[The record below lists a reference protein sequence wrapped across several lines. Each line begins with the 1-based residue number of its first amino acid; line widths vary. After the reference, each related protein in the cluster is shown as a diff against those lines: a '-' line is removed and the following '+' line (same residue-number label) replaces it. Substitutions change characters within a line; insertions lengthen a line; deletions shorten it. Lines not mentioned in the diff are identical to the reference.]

1 VSTTL
6 ANHPGE
12 WHERALAF
20 YRAGNYA
27 RAKECTQ
34 EALATGPRNV
44 ECLVLKGMA
53 LIELGQP
60 EDAVEPLAQAASVS
74 PDSDEAWRQLG
85 VTLLT
90 AGERMQALQA
100 FQKAL
105 VLRPGGATV
114 WPSPRQLDF
123 VQSGGAGAMA

>member
-1 VSTTL
+1 MSTTS

-34 EALATGPRNV
+34 EALATDPRNV

-60 EDAVEPLAQAASVS
+60 EDAVEPLAQAAVFRRTVTRRGGSSAS
-74 PDSDEAWRQLG
+74 PC
-85 VTLLT
+85 
-90 AGERMQALQA
+90 
-100 FQKAL
+100 
-105 VLRPGGATV
+105 
-114 WPSPRQLDF
+114 
-123 VQSGGAGAMA
+123 